1 MDAISKIIIDAVD
14 KVKNA
19 VVKVVKYDTEG
30 DKPVGAGSG
39 FVFSSDGYIFTNHHV
54 VAGSGRIRIT
64 LLNGSEF
71 EVKLVGSDADTD
83 VGILKS
89 YDTGFSVAH
98 LGDSSNLEIGQLLI
112 AIGNPLGFQHSVS
125 VGVLSGKSRTMQS
138 PSGRTI
144 ENVLQT
150 DVALNPGSSGGPMIN
165 TDGEVIGIN
174 TAIIPYA
181 QGISFSI
188 DIETARDIA
197 GYLIK
202 DGKVTKA
209 YLGVML
215 QDARI
220 NPRIRNFYH
229 IDSQQ
234 APFIIGLE
242 SQSPAKRANLRE
254 GDIIIEFNGEKVSTS
269 SQLFRLLTPERIL
282 QSVKMKILRQT
293 QLKELDIFPVERPA
307 A

>member
-1 MDAISKIIIDAVD
+1 MDIISKTIVNAVD
-14 KVKNA
+14 KVKNS
-19 VVKVVKYDTEG
+19 VVRIIRYNKYNKPEG
-30 DKPVGAGSG
+30 AASG

-54 VAGSGRIRIT
+54 IANSSKIVIT
-64 LLNGSEF
+64 MLNGEEF
-71 EVKLVGSDADTD
+71 EASYIGSDADTD

-89 YDTGFSVAH
+89 YDSGFTVAK
-98 LGDSSNLEIGQLLI
+98 LGNSNELEIGQLLI

-125 VGVLSGKSRTMQS
+125 VGVLSGKGRTMRA

-150 DVALNPGSSGGPMIN
+150 DVALNPGNSGGPLIN
-165 TDGEVIGIN
+165 TEGEVIGIN

-188 DIETARDIA
+188 DLETAKEIA
-197 GYLIK
+197 RYLIK
-202 DGKVTKA
+202 DGKITKA

-215 QDARI
+215 QDAII

-229 IDSQQ
+229 LNTTQG
-234 APFIIGLE
+234 AMIIGLE
-242 SQSPAKRANLRE
+242 SPSPAKRAELRE
-254 GDIIIEFNGEKVSTS
+254 GDIIIGFDKEPISNSNQIFK
-269 SQLFRLLTPERIL
+269 LLTPEKIF
-282 QSVKMKILRQT
+282 QPVKLKILRQT
-293 QLKELDIFPVERPA
+293 KLVDIDIFPVERPA